1 MGQPSAPALT
11 GLSQGEMVSFVSVF
25 CLKSAKY
32 SSSTYKGEFADG
44 GIFDIGEIGQGHPSR
59 RVHHLIA

>member
-1 MGQPSAPALT
+1 
-11 GLSQGEMVSFVSVF
+11 MVSFVSVF